1 MTATRDL
8 RACLSMNS
16 QSAQE
21 ALGEQEE
28 EAKVGNGQNATTES
42 VPATRETAC
51 RARSETTAA
60 DLAAAAAAAQLC
72 TAEAAADPATGAAA
86 GRTAPS
92 AALSL
97 GRLRHDHLRLL
108 AILWL
113 LVIRQ
118 LVLCA

>member
-1 MTATRDL
+1 
-8 RACLSMNS
+8 MNS

-60 DLAAAAAAAQLC
+60 DLAAAAAAA
-72 TAEAAADPATGAAA
+72 